1 MANKN
6 GGDAD
11 SDVDP
16 EAQMGNY
23 KGIYYGDTTE
33 KYIDKETGCHFR
45 YTDLCQRL
53 LKLKK

>member
-23 KGIYYGDTTE
+23 KGIYYGDTSE

-45 YTDLCQRL
+45 YTDLC
-53 LKLKK
+53 